1 MVNNCILVVDD
12 EIRMRKLIKDF
23 LVAKGYSILEAED
36 GEKALEAFEEN
47 KNKINL
53 VLLDVMMPKLDGW
66 SVLRQIR
73 QESKVPIIMLTARG
87 EEQDELFGFEL
98 GVDEYIS
105 KPFSPKILVARV
117 EAILKRTAP
126 DSKEVKDYGGVEI
139 DKEGRT
145 VKVDGKLIELSL
157 REYELLTYLVEN
169 KDIALS
175 RDKILNN
182 VWNYDY
188 YGDSRTIDSHIK
200 KIRHK
205 LIIIFLILVNNFVL
219 GRFYLYS
226 KRQTLKS
233 VYRTVNDYYNN
244 DKSENFEEKLEQIA
258 IQNNFD
264 ILIRNNENVNIY
276 TSNKDFYSTFGQM
289 NEMTSR
295 FNIGVGELIEQ
306 SDNFVIKKIKDS
318 KNGITYIL
326 LSSTLDNGYLLYI
339 RIPISSIQESV
350 KISNNFLYLMAGF
363 AILIAAVIVSY
374 VSRKFTD
381 PILELNDIAKKM
393 SNLDFSHK
401 YRIKDV
407 DDEINNLGRSIN
419 VMSDK
424 LERTINQ
431 LRNSNIELEKDIEE
445 KSKIDEMRKSFISDV
460 SHELKTPI
468 ALIQG
473 YSEGLLENVNTDE
486 ESRKFYAEVILDETN
501 KMDKLVKQLLELM
514 KLEYGK
520 RQFNDKK
527 FNIVEVEKEVV
538 RKSKVMLE
546 EKKVKIE
553 FNLSEEINVFADDF
567 YIEQVISN
575 YITNAIKHV
584 KEIDGKKVI
593 SIVNEVNIEK
603 NKVRVKIFNTGENI
617 AEEHINRIW
626 NRFYKV
632 DESRNRTDGGTGIG
646 LSFVKAIMNNYG
658 NRYGVT
664 NKDDGVE
671 FYFDLDLIV

>member
-1 MVNNCILVVDD
+1 MKKLKNAFKSVRIKLFLTVSLVIL
-12 EIRMRKLIKDF
+12 M
-23 LVAKGYSILEAED
+23 
-36 GEKALEAFEEN
+36 
-47 KNKINL
+47 
-53 VLLDVMMPKLDGW
+53 
-66 SVLRQIR
+66 
-73 QESKVPIIMLTARG
+73 IIT
-87 EEQDELFGFEL
+87 
-98 GVDEYIS
+98 
-105 KPFSPKILVARV
+105 
-117 EAILKRTAP
+117 
-126 DSKEVKDYGGVEI
+126 
-139 DKEGRT
+139 
-145 VKVDGKLIELSL
+145 
-157 REYELLTYLVEN
+157 
-169 KDIALS
+169 
-175 RDKILNN
+175 
-182 VWNYDY
+182 
-188 YGDSRTIDSHIK
+188 
-200 KIRHK
+200 
-205 LIIIFLILVNNFVL
+205 FLILVNNFIF
-219 GRFYLYS
+219 GQFYIYS
-226 KRQTLKS
+226 KTKALKS
-233 VYRTVNDYYNN
+233 VYETVNNYYSNSQ
-244 DKSENFEEKLEQIA
+244 DGDLETILEKIA

-664 NKDDGVE
+664 NKEDGVE